1 MFKRLL
7 KGVSVQ
13 TKKEI
18 LKCVKDRGAKKLQD
32 IAKEFGI
39 PPNTL
44 STLIKNEEK
53 IHASSP
59 GDKRVKNR
67 PPKFSAPEDALYK
80 WIVQC
85 RNANVNISGPII
97 VEKAK
102 NFAAMMEIPDFQAST
117 GWLSNFKNRYGISFK
132 KICGESKSVDTA
144 GCDDWKNVISILA
157 FQF

>member
-1 MFKRLL
+1 MLKRSL

-59 GDKRVKNR
+59 G
-67 PPKFSAPEDALYK
+67 
-80 WIVQC
+80 
-85 RNANVNISGPII
+85 
-97 VEKAK
+97 
-102 NFAAMMEIPDFQAST
+102 EITDYFT
-117 GWLSNFKNRYGISFK
+117 KEN
-132 KICGESKSVDTA
+132 
-144 GCDDWKNVISILA
+144 
-157 FQF
+157 